1 MSADQAVEIL
11 NIALDSGFLEGAAVV
26 LGMPAS
32 VLIALKL
39 IRNRQK

>member
-32 VLIALKL
+32 ILLVLRILK
-39 IRNRQK
+39 NRKK